1 MPHELSRSFQRVVPE
16 APSRPQGGGRRRHGD
31 REALAALAFQRQT
44 VRGSSFQ
51 QHRSGP
57 SAGPPAFHG
66 VDEVPDPGSAAP
78 PGPRRIRHQQ
88 RVGLR
93 CAIRL
98 REREGCEEGDLT
110 GPNPVSEASNGSKFH
125 LIMERTGP
133 LLSIGISGANVHAR
147 VWYPPRPD
155 AVGRPSCTSTRR
167 TPTGLCAA
175 GSGQEKNPCLRRRAT
190 RPTASTP
197 TTTTQRRLVETSGT
211 PRVPGCGRSRYSPRP
226 GL

>member
-1 MPHELSRSFQRVVPE
+1 MSCRGRSSAWFRKRRRGRKVVAGVATVTARRWRRSLSNVRVYVVAASSSIVRARRPRRPTGVSRS
-16 APSRPQGGGRRRHGD
+16 GRR
-31 REALAALAFQRQT
+31 
-44 VRGSSFQ
+44 
-51 QHRSGP
+51 
-57 SAGPPAFHG
+57 
-66 VDEVPDPGSAAP
+66 PGSGLGCTAWSSTNSAP
-78 PGPRRIRHQQ
+78 TASRTAVRH
-88 RVGLR
+88 
-93 CAIRL
+93 RL
-98 REREGCEEGDLT
+98 REHEGCEESDLT

-147 VWYPPRPD
+147 VRYPPRPD